1 MRDEI
6 RRYLDEHGATYTPDA
21 LRSGLLTAGYDP
33 EEVSAAL
40 RVWES
45 EHAQT
50 VGKGDR
56 GKFGT
61 WSLLIYGGTLAA
73 VFLVTVLL
81 IETDVGLAVIG
92 AVVLLVF
99 LLVAWAI
106 SALLGRWVVP
116 RVGWSLALLIPLVFA
131 IGLGGTCLALMS
143 GMTPQRPTSGTLEL
157 RIDPPLSFM
166 GSGVAACF
174 VELDGRSSSLSADL
188 GTGDGGSVNVSVDNF
203 QVTSEPAAS
212 PEPMTGPDAPLVFI
226 SFFPASETEPGSAYS
241 TIFSSRLVFANAPDG
256 QSGTITFEGLAPE
269 PGGEPGVVP
278 TDPISGTVNWTCE
291 PRG

>member
-33 EEVSAAL
+33 DEVSAAL
-40 RVWES
+40 QEWEA
-45 EHAQT
+45 EHAQSP
-50 VGKGDR
+50 GKRDR
-56 GKFGT
+56 GSYGS
-61 WSLLIYGGTLAA
+61 WSLLIYAGTLAA
-73 VFLVTVLL
+73 VFLVTVFLF
-81 IETDVGLAVIG
+81 ESDVGLAVIG

-157 RIDPPLSFM
+157 RIDPPDNFM

-188 GTGDGGSVNVSVDNF
+188 ATDGGTVNVSVDNF

-212 PEPMTGPDAPLVFI
+212 PEPVTGPDAPLVFI
-226 SFFPASETEPGSAYS
+226 SFFPASETDPGVAYS

-278 TDPISGTVNWTCE
+278 TDPISGTINWTCE